1 MEVGFGRGV
10 GRKGN
15 GMMRERMKTEEKM
28 RWNTMTLEFESRP
41 CNESFARVSA
51 AAFLAQLNPTV
62 EEVADVK
69 TAISEA
75 VTNAMIHGYRQ
86 EKGKIQMKCVL
97 DLEEKVFQVTVKD
110 TGVGIENVEKA
121 MEPMFTT
128 CPELERSGMGF
139 SFMEAFMDNCKEI
152 QSRIESFEH
161 GNLSLKDEE
170 AFTNHILN
178 CADCREEMEI
188 YYIILYGLED
198 DSEKRTE
205 NSRYSAY
212 LDAFDFTGLVEQK
225 LKDSEA
231 KCLFLR
237 QWTHFTRVRYIFVST
252 VMVLTALLLII
263 IKFF

>member
-97 DLEEKVFQVTVKD
+97 DLEEKVFQVSGSPADAASWRTVRRGMVPS
-110 TGVGIENVEKA
+110 TWPSN
-121 MEPMFTT
+121 TS
-128 CPELERSGMGF
+128 RSW
-139 SFMEAFMDNCKEI
+139 A
-152 QSRIESFEH
+152 
-161 GNLSLKDEE
+161 
-170 AFTNHILN
+170 A
-178 CADCREEMEI
+178 
-188 YYIILYGLED
+188 
-198 DSEKRTE
+198 
-205 NSRYSAY
+205 
-212 LDAFDFTGLVEQK
+212 
-225 LKDSEA
+225 
-231 KCLFLR
+231 
-237 QWTHFTRVRYIFVST
+237 
-252 VMVLTALLLII
+252 
-263 IKFF
+263 

>member
-110 TGVGIENVEKA
+110 TGVGIENVDPLLLLFQKA
-121 MEPMFTT
+121 
-128 CPELERSGMGF
+128 CERLCRK
-139 SFMEAFMDNCKEI
+139 NNI
-152 QSRIESFEH
+152 QHLFLSRFQ
-161 GNLSLKDEE
+161 
-170 AFTNHILN
+170 F
-178 CADCREEMEI
+178 
-188 YYIILYGLED
+188 
-198 DSEKRTE
+198 
-205 NSRYSAY
+205 
-212 LDAFDFTGLVEQK
+212 F
-225 LKDSEA
+225 
-231 KCLFLR
+231 CLFISDQTTKFFSASILR
-237 QWTHFTRVRYIFVST
+237 KRSINLHNFFSAVCCSCVFYLNSYCHTFRSSIY
-252 VMVLTALLLII
+252 TAKSN
-263 IKFF
+263 IKFCIRQTITK

>member
-128 CPELERSGMGF
+128 CPELERSGMGDG
-139 SFMEAFMDNCKEI
+139 S
-152 QSRIESFEH
+152 
-161 GNLSLKDEE
+161 GDE
-170 AFTNHILN
+170 
-178 CADCREEMEI
+178 
-188 YYIILYGLED
+188 
-198 DSEKRTE
+198 TE
-205 NSRYSAY
+205 NWCASGNVRA
-212 LDAFDFTGLVEQK
+212 G
-225 LKDSEA
+225 SEVIGVRMHGTYA
-231 KCLFLR
+231 CPDRKG
-237 QWTHFTRVRYIFVST
+237 TRRG
-252 VMVLTALLLII
+252 
-263 IKFF
+263 

>member
-110 TGVGIENVEKA
+110 TGVGIENVRRRWSRCLRPA
-121 MEPMFTT
+121 
-128 CPELERSGMGF
+128 RSWSGRGWGF
-139 SFMEAFMDNCKEI
+139 RLWRRLWMSWK
-152 QSRIESFEH
+152 
-161 GNLSLKDEE
+161 
-170 AFTNHILN
+170 
-178 CADCREEMEI
+178 
-188 YYIILYGLED
+188 
-198 DSEKRTE
+198 
-205 NSRYSAY
+205 
-212 LDAFDFTGLVEQK
+212 
-225 LKDSEA
+225 
-231 KCLFLR
+231 
-237 QWTHFTRVRYIFVST
+237 
-252 VMVLTALLLII
+252 
-263 IKFF
+263 

>member
-75 VTNAMIHGYRQ
+75 VRNAMIHGYRQ

-139 SFMEAFMDNCKEI
+139 SFMEAFMDELEVRSHPGWGTEVVMKRKI
-152 QSRIESFEH
+152 GVH
-161 GNLSLKDEE
+161 P
-170 AFTNHILN
+170 
-178 CADCREEMEI
+178 EM
-188 YYIILYGLED
+188 
-198 DSEKRTE
+198 
-205 NSRYSAY
+205 
-212 LDAFDFTGLVEQK
+212 
-225 LKDSEA
+225 
-231 KCLFLR
+231 
-237 QWTHFTRVRYIFVST
+237 
-252 VMVLTALLLII
+252 
-263 IKFF
+263 

>member
-128 CPELERSGMGF
+128 GDAEERAGLGF
-139 SFMEAFMDNCKEI
+139 AVMQSFMDKVKV
-152 QSRIESFEH
+152 SSTPGH
-161 GNLSLKDEE
+161 GTRVTL
-170 AFTNHILN
+170 T
-178 CADCREEMEI
+178 
-188 YYIILYGLED
+188 
-198 DSEKRTE
+198 KR
-205 NSRYSAY
+205 
-212 LDAFDFTGLVEQK
+212 LDAR
-225 LKDSEA
+225 A
-231 KCLFLR
+231 
-237 QWTHFTRVRYIFVST
+237 
-252 VMVLTALLLII
+252 
-263 IKFF
+263 